1 VVTTTTSATVN
12 EADTEAIAQQFWA
25 DPGATVKMHS
35 DEAITYIAS
44 IVPGTVLAV
53 KAYKQMTGE
62 RRLVDVPTDLYT
74 VSNQTY
80 GTVTAVQIVVDQP
93 LSSIVDQ
100 GWSDDLYVTFQS
112 TVGPNIVT
120 ILKYI
125 IDTYTDLDW
134 DATSFN
140 HVQTK
145 LTPFPANFP
154 ILDRKNTITVL
165 QEIAFQ
171 ARCAI
176 WISNGVF
183 YLKYLPEEPTSADT
197 ITVSDLDA
205 DQGIQVELTSTEDIV
220 TKMNVK
226 WRMSWADLSDQDKD
240 KAEKTI
246 ILRHNINKYGVQEQ
260 DYDFYIYNQPDIVY
274 KCATFWLIRK
284 SNTWKRIKFK
294 TFLNKLNLETLD
306 AVILDFASTY
316 VASTDV
322 LATVEKATYNSA
334 NNCIDF
340 ECLVP
345 VKAGTMTKYRF
356 YWPAALPVTDTWP
369 TAEEIAAGNAGG
381 GGIGAGATGN
391 LPIGSTSTIS
401 AGDAV
406 FVGGTNVVFKAQSD
420 QGDNT
425 PTDSGFTAQTVVD
438 TNTYVNLS
446 PGSKPRL
453 NLRVYSRRGMPAI
466 PQIKPSSPGSTFTID
481 LHNTPIVDTS
491 VTPNKTGHLS
501 DIILGV
507 SESDTLVLD
516 RSAVV
521 GDSTHPD
528 GQPLSDVLKN
538 ADDYLAI
545 RTDAS
550 IWDQTYGEH
559 EFDFEYDFVN
569 DVYGAGTAFLQA

>member
-1 VVTTTTSATVN
+1 
-12 EADTEAIAQQFWA
+12 
-25 DPGATVKMHS
+25 MHS

-74 VSNQTY
+74 VSNQAY

-145 LTPFPANFP
+145 LIPFPANFP

-284 SNTWKRIKFK
+284 SNTWKKIKFK

-306 AVILDFASTY
+306 AVTLDFAATY

-466 PQIKPSSPGSTFTID
+466 PQIKPSSPGTTVTID
-481 LHNTPIVDTS
+481 LHTTPIVDRS
-491 VTPNKTGHLS
+491 VSPSKTGYLS
-501 DIILGV
+501 DFILGV

-516 RSAVV
+516 RSAVI
-521 GDSTHPD
+521 GDETHPD

-545 RTDAS
+545 RTDVS
-550 IWDQTYGEH
+550 IWDVTDGEH
-559 EFDFEYDFVN
+559 EFDFKYDV
-569 DVYGAGTAFLQA
+569 DTDQYGAGTAFLQDPI